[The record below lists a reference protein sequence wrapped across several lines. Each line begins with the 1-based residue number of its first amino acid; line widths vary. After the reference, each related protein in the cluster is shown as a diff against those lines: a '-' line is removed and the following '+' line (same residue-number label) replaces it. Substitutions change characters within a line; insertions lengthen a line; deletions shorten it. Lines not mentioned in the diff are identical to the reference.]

1 MPALAPAALEALD
14 RKFVWPS
21 YCGCGA
27 PAEVFGVHP
36 SRTSATP
43 EYYCRACWGGA

>member
-14 RKFVWPS
+14 RKFIWDT

-27 PAEVFGVHP
+27 PAVVAYRGD
-36 SRTSATP
+36 
-43 EYYCRACWGGA
+43 YYCRACWGSH